1 MRMKITS
8 RGSVGRQ
15 NTAPRGGSVADNT
28 GIQVFLTLGRQ
39 QVSVESQVFAA
50 LFHNSVVS
58 NRAPVRN
65 ALAGRS
71 LPFATFLKL
80 SREAEIPYPLFFAPL
95 SVVEEQVRLKTDKLM
110 SGLTKSSFSMSSR
123 HHVEL
128 RDIELIVKD
137 LLRKQELLR
146 RYDQSL
152 VKNDFV
158 GLIGGSRR
166 TVVEDARRVAEALE
180 LDLAPVRKP
189 KSKEDALQVLI
200 GQLES
205 KQILVSQSTRLHM
218 PQLLDGVKFSGI
230 TLKDKRVPFIFLA
243 SGDEG
248 EGFEPPGRRVFT
260 LMLLTVLI
268 AQGIFAPVTYEGH
281 SRDEESPRAYEIAA
295 EILMPTAEMRTLAF
309 NDLDSVLEI
318 ANGFKVTPS
327 AVVMRARRLQQI
339 DHETFSAFMGE
350 LEAKRPGS
358 QGAPRRQPLALRALK
373 KYNGIECSRRMLGLM
388 DAGYINLT
396 EFRRIVLLNKVRANQ
411 IADFRAEV
419 G

>member
-1 MRMKITS
+1 MD
-8 RGSVGRQ
+8 VGTR
-15 NTAPRGGSVADNT
+15 TP
-28 GIQVFLTLGRQ
+28 VFLTLGRER
-39 QVSVESQVFAA
+39 VSVDREVFDA

-58 NRAPVRN
+58 NRAPVRS
-65 ALAGRS
+65 ALAGKS
-71 LPFATFLKL
+71 MPFRTFLRL

-95 SVVEEQVRLKTDKLM
+95 DVVEQQVRLKTDKLM
-110 SGLTKSSFSMSSR
+110 AGFTKSSFSMNSR
-123 HHVEL
+123 HQVEL

-137 LLRKQELLR
+137 LLRKQEILR
-146 RYDQSL
+146 QYDQSL

-158 GLIGGSRR
+158 GLIRRSRR
-166 TVVEDARRVAEALE
+166 PVVEDARRIAEALE
-180 LDLAPVRKP
+180 LDLAAVRKP
-189 KSKEDALQVLI
+189 KSKEDALQVLV

-248 EGFEPPGRRVFT
+248 EGFEPAGRRVFT

-268 AQGIFAPVTYEGH
+268 AQGTFAPVKYEGH
-281 SRDEESPRAYEIAA
+281 SRDEESPRAYEVAA
-295 EILMPTAEMRTLAF
+295 ELLMPTAEMRILAF
-309 NDLDSVLEI
+309 NDLDSVVEA

-339 DHETFSAFMGE
+339 DYETFSAFMDE
-350 LEAKRPGS
+350 LETNRPGS
-358 QGAPRRQPLALRALK
+358 QGGPRKQPLPVRALK

-388 DAGYINLT
+388 DAGHINPT
-396 EFRRIVLLNKVRANQ
+396 DFRRIVLLNKVAASQ

>member
-1 MRMKITS
+1 VDVGTS
-8 RGSVGRQ
+8 
-15 NTAPRGGSVADNT
+15 TP
-28 GIQVFLTLGRQ
+28 VFLTLGRER
-39 QVSVESQVFAA
+39 VSVDREVFDA

-58 NRAPVRN
+58 NRAPVRS
-65 ALAGRS
+65 ALAGKS
-71 LPFATFLKL
+71 MPFRAFLRL

-95 SVVEEQVRLKTDKLM
+95 DVVEQQVRLKTDKLM
-110 SGLTKSSFSMSSR
+110 AGFTKSSFSMNSR
-123 HHVEL
+123 HQVEL
-128 RDIELIVKD
+128 RDVELIVKD
-137 LLRKQELLR
+137 LLRKQEILR
-146 RYDQSL
+146 QYDQSL

-158 GLIGGSRR
+158 GLIRRSRR
-166 TVVEDARRVAEALE
+166 PVVEDARRIAEALE
-180 LDLAPVRKP
+180 LDLAAVRKP
-189 KSKEDALQVLI
+189 KSKEDALQVLV

-248 EGFEPPGRRVFT
+248 EGFEPAGRRVFT

-268 AQGIFAPVTYEGH
+268 GQGTFAPVKYEGH
-281 SRDEESPRAYEIAA
+281 SRDEESPRAYEVAA
-295 EILMPTAEMRTLAF
+295 ELLMPTAEMRILAF
-309 NDLDSVLEI
+309 NDLDSVVEA
-318 ANGFKVTPS
+318 ANGFNVTPS

-339 DHETFSAFMGE
+339 DYETFSAFMDE
-350 LEAKRPGS
+350 LETNRPGS
-358 QGAPRRQPLALRALK
+358 QGGPRRQPDPVRALK

-388 DAGYINLT
+388 DAGHINPT
-396 EFRRIVLLNKVRANQ
+396 DFRRIVLLNKVAASQ